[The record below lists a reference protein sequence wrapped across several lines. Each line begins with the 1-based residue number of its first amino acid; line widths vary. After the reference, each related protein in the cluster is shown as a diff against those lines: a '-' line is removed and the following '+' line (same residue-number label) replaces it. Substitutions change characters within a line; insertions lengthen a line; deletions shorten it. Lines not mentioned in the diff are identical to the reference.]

1 MNTLTQMLQSP
12 PQRIVVFR
20 ALKLGDLL
28 CSVPAFRA
36 LRRAFPQAHIALLSL
51 PWAAD
56 FVRLFPAYFDEFIS
70 FPGWP
75 GLPEQPVDP
84 AKTVAFLAQ
93 MQARQWDVALQMQG
107 NGTFVN
113 AMLSLFGA
121 RLVAGYYPQLLP
133 AERMGSPDLWMPY
146 PQPEHEVIRHVQLM
160 EFLGLTPAG
169 YELEFPATPTDFP
182 LPDALNALHEPYVCI
197 HAGGISGRRWPAEQ
211 FAQVADRL
219 ATAGLPVVLTGTGA
233 ESPIAQTVQ
242 QHMHH
247 RAVDLTGQTDLPT
260 LAAVLRQSVGLVS
273 NDTGV
278 SHLAT
283 ACQVPSVV
291 IFTSA
296 DPAEWAPLATHRH
309 RAVREADTTPTAL
322 ADLLLSL
329 VRDRVNHPLTPSLN

>member
-1 MNTLTQMLQSP
+1 MNTLTRLLQAP
-12 PQRIVVFR
+12 PQRIVIFR

-28 CSVPAFRA
+28 CAVPAFRA
-36 LRRAFPQAHIALLSL
+36 LRQAFPEAHIALLSL
-51 PWAAD
+51 PWAAE
-56 FVRLFPAYFDEFIS
+56 FVKLFPAYFDEFIP

-84 AKTVAFLAQ
+84 AKTVAFLTQ
-93 MQARQWDVALQMQG
+93 MQAREWDIALQMQG

-121 RLVAGYYPQLLP
+121 RLVAGYYPQHLP

-146 PQPEHEVIRHVQLM
+146 PQPEHEVIRHERLM
-160 EFLGLTPAG
+160 EFLGLPAAG
-169 YELEFPATPTDFP
+169 YELEFPPTPTDSP
-182 LPDALNALHEPYVCI
+182 LPDALNALRGPYVCV

-211 FAQVADRL
+211 FAHVADRL
-219 ATAGLPVVLTGTGA
+219 ATAGLTVVLTGTQA
-233 ESPIAQTVQ
+233 EATIAQTVQ
-242 QHMHH
+242 QHMHQ

-260 LAAVLRQSVGLVS
+260 LAAVLRHSGGLVS

-278 SHLAT
+278 SHLAA

-309 RAVREADTTPTAL
+309 HAVREADATPTTI
-322 ADLLLSL
+322 ADRLLSL
-329 VRDRVNHPLTPSLN
+329 VRNRVNQLL